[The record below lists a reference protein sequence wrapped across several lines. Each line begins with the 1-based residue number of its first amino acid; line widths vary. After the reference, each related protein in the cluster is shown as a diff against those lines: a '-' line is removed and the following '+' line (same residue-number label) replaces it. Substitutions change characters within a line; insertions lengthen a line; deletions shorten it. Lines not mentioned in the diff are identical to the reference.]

1 MCVCVCVLQVVDDM
15 GNVKFC
21 LDEALEASGSWLKYV
36 RAAPSY
42 EEHNLAVCQISED
55 QVSCLPLSCS
65 LHSVLSS
72 LCGSLSHTLMF
83 FFAPPFH
90 SH

>member
-1 MCVCVCVLQVVDDM
+1 MCLCVFVLQVADDM
-15 GNVKFC
+15 SNVKFC

-55 QVSCLPLSCS
+55 QVSCLSYLVYFTLFPLLSGGLC
-65 LHSVLSS
+65 LTHSRNF
-72 LCGSLSHTLMF
+72 G
-83 FFAPPFH
+83 APFH

>member
-1 MCVCVCVLQVVDDM
+1 MFVLQVVDDM

-21 LDEALEASGSWLKYV
+21 LDETLEASGSWLKYV

-42 EEHNLAVCQISED
+42 EEHNLAFCQISED
-55 QVSCLPLSCS
+55 QVRYLSCS
-65 LHSVLSS
+65 VHSVLSS
-72 LCGSLSHTLMF
+72 LCGSLSHPLLF
-83 FFAPPFH
+83 FGLPFY

>member
-1 MCVCVCVLQVVDDM
+1 M

-55 QVSCLPLSCS
+55 QVSYMSCLV
-65 LHSVLSS
+65 HHVLSS
-72 LCGSLSHTLMF
+72 FCGSLSHTHLF
-83 FFAPPFH
+83 FLLLRSIH
-90 SH
+90 INL